1 MIRKLNLFL
10 LIVFFSIST
19 TAFCQT
25 LNSDSTKLQ
34 YDVYC
39 NFLSDYPY
47 HVLKKQKVDT
57 SIAAFSSDDLI
68 FTFKGFYNPLSNVG
82 TAHQN
87 LFFKTKQTSGFEYG
101 YDCFDK
107 YVLKSDNVMCYSSE
121 KPYTSLS
128 YLNAPGNDR
137 VEESFYVV
145 HNQKLGKTI
154 HAGANFSFINSRG
167 FYEHQHAMV
176 GDFSA
181 NLRFRTIDDRYGFL
195 FAYYHSRINN
205 EENGGLVDDTQFTE
219 NLVDNP
225 KIMDV
230 YLQNARN
237 FAKNGGWL
245 FTQDFYIKQSDSTNR
260 NILRLYHT
268 ANFVRDR
275 RAFYD
280 SNPDSA
286 FYKLESQLAQIFDST
301 AVNVLK
307 NRIALSTYDDTDE
320 NGFMVFEVGADVV
333 YSKVISQYK
342 NLEDTLSKKTAVF
355 NFIPYGKL
363 LLNFKWFKLEPRLD
377 FSLGNYNNADF
388 NFNLKLF
395 SEWNNVNFGAMY
407 RSSATDQYWFY
418 DEMFSTTFNWNNDF
432 KKQFTNGLDLFVDM
446 ESFGFDA
453 KYNLINNYVYLNE
466 DIVPV
471 MVTSPIHNISLSV
484 DYDVDFWKF
493 SLNCMLLYQYVD
505 KEDVIHLPDLTGK
518 LRFTFNQPILQ
529 GKLLMNVGFD
539 CIYTT
544 PYFADAY
551 MPELR
556 AFYLQNEVKTNG
568 FPYLNVFLKL
578 QVKRA
583 RFFIQMVNVSQGL
596 LKNNYIS
603 VPHYPLNDRQLKF
616 GINWY
621 FHD

>member
-1 MIRKLNLFL
+1 MMRKLNLFL
-10 LIVFFSIST
+10 LIVFVSTSTAAFS
-19 TAFCQT
+19 QT

-47 HVLKKQKVDT
+47 DALKKQKLDT
-57 SIAAFSSDDLI
+57 SIYAFSSNDLI
-68 FTFKGFYNPLSNVG
+68 FTRNGFYNAISNVG
-82 TAHQN
+82 AAHQDM
-87 LFFKTKQTSGFEYG
+87 LFSPKKSSGFEYG
-101 YDCFDK
+101 YDCFDM
-107 YVLKSDNVMCYSSE
+107 YVLKPENVLCYLSE
-121 KPYTSLS
+121 TPYTSLS
-128 YLNAPGNDR
+128 YLNAPGNDK
-137 VEESFYVV
+137 VEESLYVV

-154 HAGANFSFINSRG
+154 HAGANFSFLNSRG
-167 FYEHQHAMV
+167 FYEKQHAMI
-176 GDFSA
+176 GNFSA
-181 NLRFRTIDDRYGFL
+181 NLRFRTMNDRYGFL
-195 FAYYHSRINN
+195 FAYYHSRVDN
-205 EENGGLVDDTQFTE
+205 EENGGLADDTQFTS
-219 NLVDNP
+219 NIVDNP
-225 KIMDV
+225 KVMDIN
-230 YLQNARN
+230 LQNASN

-245 FTQDFYIKQSDSTNR
+245 FTQDFYLKQSDSTDN
-260 NILRLYHT
+260 NVLRLFHT
-268 ANFVRDR
+268 ANFERSR

-280 SNPDSA
+280 SNPDRA
-286 FYKLESQLAQIFDST
+286 FYKLESNVAQIFDST
-301 AVNVLK
+301 AVNGLK
-307 NRIALSTYDDTDE
+307 NRVALTTYSETSKD
-320 NGFMVFEVGADVV
+320 NFLNFEAGADVV
-333 YSKVISQYK
+333 YAKVVSEYK
-342 NLEDTLSKKTAVF
+342 NVEDTLSRKSSIF

-363 LLNFKWFKLEPRLD
+363 LINFKWFKLEPKID
-377 FSLGNYNNADF
+377 FSFGNYNNADY

-395 SEWNNVNFGAMY
+395 SEWKDVDFGAAY
-407 RSSATDQYWFY
+407 HSSATDQYWFY
-418 DEMFSTTFNWNNDF
+418 NEMFTTVYQWNNDF
-432 KKQFTNGLDLFVDM
+432 KKMFSNGLNLFVDM
-446 ESFGFDA
+446 DSFHFDA

-471 MVTSPIHNISLSV
+471 MVDFPIHNFAVSA

-505 KEDVIHLPDLTGK
+505 KNDVIHLPDLTGK
-518 LRFTFNQPILQ
+518 LRLTFSQSILR
-529 GKLLMNVGFD
+529 GKLLMNLGLD
-539 CIYTT
+539 CVYTT

-556 AFYLQNEVKTNG
+556 AFYLQNDVKTNG
-568 FPYLNVFLKL
+568 FPYFNVFLKL